1 MSLQILMSAHPR
13 LYAMETNI
21 QAAQTQ
27 REVMNVL
34 VQKDTI
40 TPTAQIKPVL
50 KVEKNIVFS
59 MSYHKCSGVSG
70 GSRRPP
76 PPPLRTKIFSISC
89 SFSENLVKIIC
100 WRPRWGVGALSYG
113 NPGSAPGSV
122 LSQNGVESRCSKFNP
137 TPQI

>member
-21 QAAQTQ
+21 QDARTQ

-50 KVEKNIVFS
+50 KVETNIVFS
-59 MSYHKCSGVSG
+59 MSYHKCSGVYY
-70 GSRRPP
+70 P
-76 PPPLRTKIFSISC
+76 KM
-89 SFSENLVKIIC
+89 E
-100 WRPRWGVGALSYG
+100 
-113 NPGSAPGSV
+113 
-122 LSQNGVESRCSKFNP
+122 
-137 TPQI
+137 